1 MESLIGPRV
10 APVSSV
16 RLVVDEQS
24 QVGAARR
31 AAVELAHANLV
42 GADAIARLAIVV
54 TEASTNII
62 RHAGHGIIILRA
74 LRAGPTPAVE
84 VLALDKGSGIAS
96 LPRAMRDGFST
107 SGTPGHGLGA
117 IRRLASV
124 FAIYSHRDTGTALMA
139 RVGDEPRLA
148 VGTQR
153 APSVDDRV
161 GVVCVPLRGESACGD
176 AWRVIVG
183 RQRLSVLLVDGLGH
197 GPQAAVAAVAAVE
210 SFGSLASGS
219 TEAALAA
226 MHGALRGTR
235 GAALSSAVID
245 EAERTV
251 TFSGVGNVDGR
262 VLSLSQGDHLSPQN
276 GIVGHTMPTPRTTSS
291 AWPAGGRLVMHSDGI
306 SARWHMDAYPG
317 LLKAHPALL
326 AGVIYRDF
334 ARETDDAT
342 VLVIADGVGEERGA

>member
-1 MESLIGPRV
+1 MESLIGQSV
-10 APVSSV
+10 APLSSV

-42 GADAIARLAIVV
+42 GAEAIARLALVV
-54 TEASTNII
+54 TEAATNII
-62 RHAGHGIIILRA
+62 RHAGHGLVILRA
-74 LRAGPTPAVE
+74 LVGSDTPAIE
-84 VLALDKGSGIAS
+84 VLALDNGPGITS
-96 LPRAMRDGFST
+96 VPRAMRDGFST

-117 IRRLASV
+117 IQRLASV
-124 FAIYSHRDTGTALMA
+124 FEVYSHRDTGTALMA

-148 VGTQR
+148 TGAHR
-153 APSVDDRV
+153 ATSVDDRV
-161 GVVCVPLRGESACGD
+161 GLVCVPLRGETACGD
-176 AWRVIVG
+176 AWRVVVG
-183 RQRLSVLLVDGLGH
+183 RQRLSVMLVDGLGH
-197 GPQAAVAAVAAVE
+197 GPQAAIAAAAAVA

-226 MHGALRGTR
+226 MHLALRGTR
-235 GAALSSAVID
+235 GAALSTVVID
-245 EAERTV
+245 EAGRTI

-262 VLSLSQGDHLSPQN
+262 VLSPDHGAHLSPQN

-317 LLKAHPALL
+317 LLNAHPALL
-326 AGVIYRDF
+326 AGVLYRDF

-342 VLVIADGVGEERGA
+342 VLVIRDGVGEERGG